1 MSSEPL
7 HEPPWGEDQWERF
20 MKESDVRSAR
30 YGELLETL
38 IDHPE
43 RDEII
48 AREMGWDREVEVDE
62 DDDWRAE
69 LQEAMNEPLTDEEL
83 EELRREEGEVD
94 DIPAYARSF
103 AWASRVFH
111 SLRPE
116 FESQSDE
123 LSELDELLIE
133 ALDCRVV
140 SAKLAGGH
148 GMGYDEDSLCGNIVC
163 CKRSLEAAD
172 NSLRA
177 LRELADRRPELRE
190 RIDPLLAEGQEVRQ
204 LVDDRIAELRGRVW
218 WE

>member
-1 MSSEPL
+1 
-7 HEPPWGEDQWERF
+7 
-20 MKESDVRSAR
+20 
-30 YGELLETL
+30 
-38 IDHPE
+38 
-43 RDEII
+43 
-48 AREMGWDREVEVDE
+48 
-62 DDDWRAE
+62 
-69 LQEAMNEPLTDEEL
+69 
-83 EELRREEGEVD
+83 
-94 DIPAYARSF
+94 
-103 AWASRVFH
+103 VFH

-177 LRELADRRPELRE
+177 LRELAARRPELRE